1 MDFSY
6 LVTTALLPQ
15 ITMVTLGTAVMV
27 GVFHRFL
34 SQNS

>member
-6 LVTTALLPQ
+6 LVTTALFPQ
-15 ITMVTLGTAVMV
+15 IAITVLGTAVMV

-34 SQNS
+34 SENS